1 MRRRRKKADLRIV
14 IRDEEIKIRKTAVR
28 PGQAHQNKKLY
39 SRRNEKRCYEEI
51 PGHDWPGISLY
62 GGMARSWY
70 APLSPTGTALRSLCR
85 NPRRVAARLT
95 VFGVREFQ
103 SEIALTRII
112 QLKPAPH
119 NGSCILAIEQ
129 PLCLR
134 IHKADGL
141 AFQQGATH
149 ILEPDVVA
157 HECGRHRQTQ

>member
-70 APLSPTGTALRSLCR
+70 GSVVANRDSHSVALPESTPLRG
-85 NPRRVAARLT
+85 
-95 VFGVREFQ
+95 
-103 SEIALTRII
+103 
-112 QLKPAPH
+112 APH
-119 NGSCILAIEQ
+119 
-129 PLCLR
+129 R
-134 IHKADGL
+134 
-141 AFQQGATH
+141 
-149 ILEPDVVA
+149 V
-157 HECGRHRQTQ
+157 RR